1 MWLWVLMCVMFMPL
15 QGKVYAGAVW
25 SNDISLDVPH
35 KYDEGGTTGGR
46 EEGGYALVRHIW
58 SVLLGSEQH
67 VVVMLPL
74 HAAPHNM
81 QSKGSDLVALL
92 FWGWSGQAQVL
103 LAADGAGSWSQVHTQ
118 TIGHSVI
125 GYTACDFRP
134 ADWPTSGLRWQ

>member
-1 MWLWVLMCVMFMPL
+1 MMCVMFMPL

-25 SNDISLDVPH
+25 SNNISLDVPY

-67 VVVMLPL
+67 AVVMLPL

-81 QSKGSDLVALL
+81 QSKGSDVLALL
-92 FWGWSGQAQVL
+92 FQGWSGRLWAGANAPGSCLSWQLVTSPHTNDRAQHNR
-103 LAADGAGSWSQVHTQ
+103 VH
-118 TIGHSVI
+118 S
-125 GYTACDFRP
+125 C
-134 ADWPTSGLRWQ
+134 L